1 MEEVIGMWKR
11 TATLVATLALTATGM
26 ALSPTASAAEPCR
39 AGGLCLYRNTGFINM
54 QFVTERRGQCWYLAD
69 YGLENA
75 VFSYRNNMSVYAR
88 FYNDAGTNVWN
99 IRNGGSSSDSSSF
112 SGETVVCTD

>member
-1 MEEVIGMWKR
+1 MEEVISMWKR

-54 QFVTERRGQCWYLAD
+54 QFVTERRGQCWLLAD

-88 FYNDAGTNVWN
+88 FYNAAGTNVWN

-112 SGETVVCTD
+112 SGEYVVCTD